1 MNFLHNL
8 HSASFGAGHAVAP
21 VKERKGGMEE
31 GIMGRKKKEGR
42 KKGREGGRE
51 GKKRFTEYF
60 CHSRQKI

>member
-8 HSASFGAGHAVAP
+8 HSASFGAGRAVAP
-21 VKERKGGMEE
+21 VKERKGAMEE
-31 GIMGRKKKEGR
+31 GLMGRKKEGR

>member
-8 HSASFGAGHAVAP
+8 HSASFGAGYAVAP

-42 KKGREGGRE
+42 KKGRKEGGRE
-51 GKKRFTEYF
+51 RKYSVNLF
-60 CHSRQKI
+60 